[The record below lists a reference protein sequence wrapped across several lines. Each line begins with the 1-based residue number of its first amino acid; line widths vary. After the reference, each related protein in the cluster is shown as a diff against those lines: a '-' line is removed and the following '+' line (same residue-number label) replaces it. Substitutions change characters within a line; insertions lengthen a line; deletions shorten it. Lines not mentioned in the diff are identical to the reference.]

1 MSKIDFSGRV
11 AIVTGA
17 GAGLGKDYA
26 VELAKRG
33 AKVVVNDLGGT
44 RDGTGSGDTAASQVV
59 DEIKAQGGEAV
70 PNFDS
75 VATAEGGE
83 NIVKTAL
90 DAYGKIDILINNAGI
105 LRDKSFGKM
114 SEQEWDAVL
123 AVHLKGTFNVTKPA
137 FINMKENKYGRILMT
152 SSGSG
157 MFGNFGQANYAS
169 AKAGM
174 AGLVNVLKIEGAKY
188 GIKTNMLLPSAGT
201 RMTEDVM
208 PPEMFDKLKV
218 EYITPGV
225 LYLVSEQCQDSGAYI
240 NAFAGFFSRSQ
251 VMSGPGMMF
260 GDKPTPEM
268 VAENWEKI
276 MSMDNPKYFDDV
288 NQIMFDALQSDVVQK
303 P

>member
-105 LRDKSFGKM
+105 LRDKSFAKM

-137 FINMKENKYGRILMT
+137 FINMKENKCGRILMT

-218 EYITPGV
+218 ENITPGV
-225 LYLVSEQCQDSGAYI
+225 LYLV
-240 NAFAGFFSRSQ
+240 
-251 VMSGPGMMF
+251 
-260 GDKPTPEM
+260 
-268 VAENWEKI
+268 
-276 MSMDNPKYFDDV
+276 
-288 NQIMFDALQSDVVQK
+288 
-303 P
+303 